1 MSRKII
7 SDIQYGNVERATHQ
21 NTTWEQA
28 KFEMCMHKWIDF
40 AERGYGVAILNDS
53 KYGYSA
59 EESVISLTLLKSG
72 IFPNP
77 EADIGTHSFVYSL
90 FPHKGDFREGKVIQE
105 AYRLNCRPYFW
116 TGKADSNKTN
126 EKYGI
131 WINRENIFAEVVKKA
146 DKRNGIIIRMYEAYG
161 ERTEVKWDYQG
172 RKSEEVWECD
182 MLEHKEKL
190 ESVSSEGISSTFL
203 PYEIKTFLIR

>member
-1 MSRKII
+1 M
-7 SDIQYGNVERATHQ
+7 
-21 NTTWEQA
+21 
-28 KFEMCMHKWIDF
+28 
-40 AERGYGVAILNDS
+40 
-53 KYGYSA
+53 
-59 EESVISLTLLKSG
+59 
-72 IFPNP
+72 
-77 EADIGTHSFVYSL
+77 
-90 FPHKGDFREGKVIQE
+90 
-105 AYRLNCRPYFW
+105 
-116 TGKADSNKTN
+116 
-126 EKYGI
+126 
-131 WINRENIFAEVVKKA
+131 VKKA